1 MHKPVIHMQR
11 RSDQIPSSVDLSSA
25 WNYESVS
32 VIICVNY
39 AGSQLCEMVCSW
51 CRSCSHQ
58 CQPQCVESIHC
69 TSGLLPNPYSSRGAS
84 LINDIHDCWNVNYEQ
99 PIALQGSGY
108 GYIKDQLQWSVQ
120 QSLLQLINGP
130 KSPNVL

>member
-1 MHKPVIHMQR
+1 MPL
-11 RSDQIPSSVDLSSA
+11 SVDLSSA

-39 AGSQLCEMVCSW
+39 AGSKLREMVCSW

-84 LINDIHDCWNVNYEQ
+84 LINDIHDCWNVNYEH
-99 PIALQGSGY
+99 PIALQGSGR
-108 GYIKDQLQWSVQ
+108 GYIRTSCSGQCNNHYCS
-120 QSLLQLINGP
+120 
-130 KSPNVL
+130 